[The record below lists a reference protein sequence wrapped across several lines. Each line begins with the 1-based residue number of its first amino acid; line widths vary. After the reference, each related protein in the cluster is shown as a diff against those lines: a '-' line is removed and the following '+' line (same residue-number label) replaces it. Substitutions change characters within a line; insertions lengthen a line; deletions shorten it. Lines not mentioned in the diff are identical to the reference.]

1 MALAIKARNS
11 CIRQSI
17 SGNQGA
23 QGAEASLQG
32 VPHSPLSE
40 SLSYLGAL
48 SLHHA
53 RFALVILDLAN
64 NDKALLPML

>member
-1 MALAIKARNS
+1 MALAIKACNS

-17 SGNQGA
+17 SGDQGP

-32 VPHSPLSE
+32 VRHFPLSE

-53 RFALVILDLAN
+53 RFALIILGLAD
-64 NDKALLPML
+64 NDNALLPML